1 MSTFLFEWKKNLL
14 TFLIF
19 QFEIFKIWYENSR
32 FFFKLNPSLSE
43 SFKTLFLI
51 CRSTATSKYTFKIL
65 HPAWYVLKSAWQVFG
80 NGVFAHLSLLSLGC
94 GGGLALFSDKSSWWL
109 RNIVVEVNICISPG
123 SCQSWD
129 TWVGGRKSSGHVA
142 HHDRSCQSRH
152 FDHLQGTQYSSWSRV
167 EADQRWKHENL
178 DNNALCFRRHLWL
191 DQCCW

>member
-1 MSTFLFEWKKNLL
+1 MEKKFAHFLNFSIWNFQNLVWKFQIF
-14 TFLIF
+14 FLN
-19 QFEIFKIWYENSR
+19 WTLPYLNHS
-32 FFFKLNPSLSE
+32 KLCSWSVGQLQH
-43 SFKTLFLI
+43 LH
-51 CRSTATSKYTFKIL
+51 KYTFKIL

-129 TWVGGRKSSGHVA
+129 TWGGGRKSSGHVA